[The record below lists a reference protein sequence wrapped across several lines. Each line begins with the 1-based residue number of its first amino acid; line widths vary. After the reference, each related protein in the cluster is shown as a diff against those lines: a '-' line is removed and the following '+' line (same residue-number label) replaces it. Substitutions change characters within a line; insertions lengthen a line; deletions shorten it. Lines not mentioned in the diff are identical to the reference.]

1 MKPVEVAT
9 YEERTVWRAR
19 QDELRKHNSHTNRKS
34 YYPNNMDDWEAKG
47 KEIVYKYNIQLQELN
62 KKRKQVELEF
72 NISNERR
79 FIIDIELK
87 KEQLKKEQEEKAR
100 LNEKRKETRR
110 KNKLDKESNPI
121 VPRRSNRIKMEAAQG
136 LLALRD
142 RPL

>member
-47 KEIVYKYNIQLQELN
+47 KEIVYKYNIQLQEMN
-62 KKRKQVELEF
+62 KKRKQVEKEF
-72 NISNERR
+72 NVRNQLTLV
-79 FIIDIELK
+79 IDIELK
-87 KEQLKKEQEEKAR
+87 KQELKREQEEKTR

>member
-47 KEIVYKYNIQLQELN
+47 KEIIYKYNIQLQEMN
-62 KKRKQVELEF
+62 KKRKQVEKEF
-72 NISNERR
+72 NVRNQLTLVL
-79 FIIDIELK
+79 DIELK
-87 KEQLKKEQEEKAR
+87 KQELKREQEEKAR

>member
-19 QDELRKHNSHTNRKS
+19 QDELRKHKSWTNRKS

-87 KEQLKKEQEEKAR
+87 KEQLKQEQEEKAI
-100 LNEKRKETRR
+100 LNEKRKETMR

-121 VPRRSNRIKMEAAQG
+121 APRRSNRSKMAAAHG
-136 LLALRD
+136 LLALRNAQ
-142 RPL
+142 L

>member
-19 QDELRKHNSHTNRKS
+19 QDELRKHNSWTNRKT

-47 KEIVYKYNIQLQELN
+47 KEIVYKYNIQLQEMN
-62 KKRKQVELEF
+62 KKRKQVEKEF
-72 NISNERR
+72 NVRNQLTLVL
-79 FIIDIELK
+79 DIELK
-87 KEQLKKEQEEKAR
+87 KQELKREQEEKAR

-121 VPRRSNRIKMEAAQG
+121 VPRQSNRIKMAAAQG